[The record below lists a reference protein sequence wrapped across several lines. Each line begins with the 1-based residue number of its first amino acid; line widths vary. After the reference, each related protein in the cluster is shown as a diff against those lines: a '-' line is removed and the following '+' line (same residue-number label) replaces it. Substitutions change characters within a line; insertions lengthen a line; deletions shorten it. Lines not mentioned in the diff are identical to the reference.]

1 MATVQLSDIYN
12 PLTFSRREQQAQL
25 ELNKFITSGVMVM
38 DGAVQA
44 QIAQGGN
51 IGEITGLAALGTPE
65 PNYSNDVPSDTSTP
79 TNISKKTL
87 SFRLASQNQSWS
99 TMDLAREL
107 ALVDPVGG
115 ITGRIGAYWS
125 TVNER
130 RLIRS
135 CLGILADNVANG
147 ASDMLVT
154 AALDTAGAVTDDE
167 RISADVVLDAKQTM
181 GDHASGLTAI
191 AMHSVIYTRLQ
202 KQNLIVYIPNARGE
216 VVIPTYLG
224 YTVIVDDSMPAIAGT
239 NRVTYTCVLFGSGAV
254 IGASGR
260 VNVASELERKASA
273 GNGGGEEII
282 HSRRSDLIHPL
293 GFTFNS
299 ASVVG
304 QSATLAE
311 LASAANWDRV
321 WERKNI
327 PLAFI
332 QVND

>member
-1 MATVQLSDIYN
+1 MATVQIQDIYN

-25 ELNKFITSGVMVM
+25 ELNKFIASGVMVM

-51 IGEITGLAALGTPE
+51 IGEITGMAALGTPE
-65 PNYSNDVPSDTSTP
+65 PNYSSDNPATTSTP
-79 TNISKKTL
+79 NNIGKKTL
-87 SFRLASQNQSWS
+87 KFRLASQNQSWS

-107 ALVDPVGG
+107 ALVDPVGA

-125 TVNER
+125 TINER

-135 CLGILADNVANG
+135 CLGILADNVANNAG
-147 ASDMLVT
+147 DMLVS
-154 AALDTAGAVTDDE
+154 AATDAATTVTDGE

-191 AMHSVIYTRLQ
+191 ALHSVVFTRLQ
-202 KQNLIVYIPNARGE
+202 KQNLIQYIPNARGE

-224 YTVIVDDSMPAIAGT
+224 YTVIVDDSMPATAGT
-239 NRVTYTCVLFGSGAV
+239 NRVTYTCVLFGVGAF
-254 IGASGR
+254 IGANGF
-260 VNVASELERKASA
+260 VNMPSEYERKASA

-299 ASVVG
+299 ASVAG

-311 LASAANWDRV
+311 LANAANWDRV